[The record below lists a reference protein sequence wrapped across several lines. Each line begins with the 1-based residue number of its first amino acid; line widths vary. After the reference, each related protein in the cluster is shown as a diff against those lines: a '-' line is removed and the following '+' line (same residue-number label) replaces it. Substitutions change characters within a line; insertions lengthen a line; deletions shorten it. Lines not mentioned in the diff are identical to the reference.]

1 MRANK
6 SINSDLWEVKEKE
19 KSRRSRRAKISKTF
33 GSNFITYL
41 LENEPQIYFFFF
53 LKKKKQCQLHKN
65 YYGKRPSIMRHNP

>member
-6 SINSDLWEVKEKE
+6 SINNDLWEVKEKE

-41 LENEPQIYFFFF
+41 LENEPQIYFFF
-53 LKKKKQCQLHKN
+53 KKKSN
-65 YYGKRPSIMRHNP
+65 VNSISIIMEKGHQ

>member
-41 LENEPQIYFFFF
+41 LENEPQIYLFF
-53 LKKKKQCQLHKN
+53 KKKQCQLHKH